1 MIASDLAFGMRSL
14 SLAALP
20 ARSSVQCHHLHE
32 SLQLRR
38 APSALGRLTD
48 QPQLGL
54 QVRIS
59 PPGLVMVAVGQRA
72 PEATQPHHVGT
83 GRGNAQ
89 HFLVAPAGTDH
100 EADATAPDWK
110 VLQPSLK
117 KLEVRAFHGDR
128 LSVEEPCDGV
138 GELHQAAGA
147 VRGRRALPAGCF
159 PLAKGMAGA
168 ETQQHPPGR
177 EYVQGGGIRRH
188 MQDLCIRTCST

>member
-59 PPGLVMVAVGQRA
+59 PPGLDGGRRAACARGHSVPPRRHGPRQRA
-72 PEATQPHHVGT
+72 ALPGC
-83 GRGNAQ
+83 
-89 HFLVAPAGTDH
+89 PAGTDH

-138 GELHQAAGA
+138 DELHQAAGA